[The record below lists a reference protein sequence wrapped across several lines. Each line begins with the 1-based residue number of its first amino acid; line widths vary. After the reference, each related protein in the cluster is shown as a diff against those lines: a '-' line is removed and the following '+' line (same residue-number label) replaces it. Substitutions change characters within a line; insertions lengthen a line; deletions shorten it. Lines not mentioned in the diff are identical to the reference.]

1 LGYEKHR
8 HAREE
13 NGPTSKKKR
22 GNWNRLEDFGT
33 IAESIGKFTLIL
45 KNLEPENFFSG
56 NLEPMMVK
64 YIHME
69 PKKKPLEP
77 LQWN

>member
-1 LGYEKHR
+1 MRSAAISQEKW
-8 HAREE
+8 
-13 NGPTSKKKR
+13 TYFLKKR
-22 GNWNRLEDFGT
+22 GKWNQLEDFGT
-33 IAESIGKFTLIL
+33 IVESFGKTIGIL
-45 KNLEPENFFSG
+45 KSLEPASFFSG